1 MRRSRRWRGGRA
13 PVLAI
18 EKATADRH
26 GFVGDELLSE
36 DGSEEQAV
44 VAATPVKQARAYPL
58 NEQMLGRI
66 RPKPMHEDNEV
77 AFFLFSSLCY
87 VLLWRCGGSG
97 GGGSDQDFDVW
108 GGMNGGAGQ
117 DTGAIFVPVDTGH
130 HGEFGTTSPN
140 GGLQQWVSEYFGLVM
155 ES

>member
-18 EKATADRH
+18 EKATADGH

-97 GGGSDQDFDVW
+97 GGVVAANATLFQFCVL
-108 GGMNGGAGQ
+108 
-117 DTGAIFVPVDTGH
+117 IRTGH
-130 HGEFGTTSPN
+130 LSAFTDAKPPDMTQMCSRSWTRRRMTS
-140 GGLQQWVSEYFGLVM
+140 LHL
-155 ES
+155 